1 MCLRVG
7 VGVGVR
13 VCASILLM
21 RGLAS
26 TTAYRAF
33 LDKLEICIECVD
45 LVYTDPAGTL
55 GVHIDA
61 ITLVNEAPTPSDESE
76 HTIKSASIS
85 NLNVFI
91 DPNATSDHAIP
102 PSGGH
107 RDVGGGEGGSDGS
120 EHTHFLLRPCSA
132 TMRVSYDTPTA
143 SRNLSRPRV
152 SVAARIVSGM
162 QTSVGLFCSLVG
174 LFLGLF

>member
-1 MCLRVG
+1 M
-7 VGVGVR
+7 
-13 VCASILLM
+13 
-21 RGLAS
+21 
-26 TTAYRAF
+26 
-33 LDKLEICIECVD
+33 D

-61 ITLVNEAPTPSDESE
+61 IALVNEAPTTSDESE

-85 NLNVFI
+85 NLSVFI
-91 DPNATSDHAIP
+91 DPNATSHHGIP

-107 RDVGGGEGGSDGS
+107 RNVCVRGGGVDGS

-132 TMRVSYDTPTA
+132 TMRVSYDTPSA

-152 SVAARIVSGM
+152 SVAARIISGM
-162 QTSVGLFCSLVG
+162 QTFVCLFCFLRG
-174 LFLGLF
+174 PFLGLF